1 MILPS
6 KDRISG
12 HFSMQQVTN
21 LCRTTFVFLAMI
33 SSAGFEDVG
42 LVRETGFNSSGK
54 TKGVLIKA
62 LKASVR
68 K

>member
-1 MILPS
+1 MI
-6 KDRISG
+6 
-12 HFSMQQVTN
+12 N
-21 LCRTTFVFLAMI
+21 A
-33 SSAGFEDVG
+33 AGFEEVK

-62 LKASVR
+62 LKSSGQ

>member
-1 MILPS
+1 
-6 KDRISG
+6 
-12 HFSMQQVTN
+12 
-21 LCRTTFVFLAMI
+21 MI